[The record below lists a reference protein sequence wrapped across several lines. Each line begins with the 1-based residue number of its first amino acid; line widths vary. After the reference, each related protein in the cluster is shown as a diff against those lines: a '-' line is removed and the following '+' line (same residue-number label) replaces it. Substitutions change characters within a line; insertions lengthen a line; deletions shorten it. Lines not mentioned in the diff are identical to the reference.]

1 MKIEIDQ
8 VYTLKISNGDEI
20 VTKIT
25 AEDATTFTIS
35 KPLTVVPTREGIQ
48 MVASLFTANPDKTAT
63 INKAQVSLIA
73 SCRDEVCDSYLEAT
87 TGIKPVRNSKILM
100 G

>member
-1 MKIEIDQ
+1 MTLELDR
-8 VYTLKISNGDEI
+8 VYTFKIANGDEI

-25 AEDATTFTIS
+25 AEDADTYTVNR
-35 KPLTVVPTREGIQ
+35 PLTVVPGREGVQ
-48 MVASLFTANPDKTAT
+48 MIFSLFTADPEKSVI

-73 SCRDEVCDSYLEAT
+73 PSREEVGDSYLEAT
-87 TGIKPVRNSKILM
+87 TGIKPVRNKILM